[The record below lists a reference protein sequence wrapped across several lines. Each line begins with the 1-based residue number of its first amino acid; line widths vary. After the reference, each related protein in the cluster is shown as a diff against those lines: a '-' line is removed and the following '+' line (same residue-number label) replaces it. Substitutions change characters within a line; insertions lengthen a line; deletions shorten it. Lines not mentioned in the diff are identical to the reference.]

1 MTALHAAV
9 EDVLDA
15 LVAAHRAKD
24 AAALARLYTADA
36 RIADLAPPLAR
47 RGFDRPACQAWFD
60 GWEGPVDLEMR
71 DLDVVD
77 GGDVVLCHGLQH
89 TRAHRSSGET
99 AAWWSRFTLA
109 VARTEAGWRIVHHHD
124 SVPFHM
130 DGSFRAAVDLHP

>member
-1 MTALHAAV
+1 MAAPHPAIAGV
-9 EDVLDA
+9 VDA

-24 AAALARLYTADA
+24 AAALAGLYTADA
-36 RIADLAPPLAR
+36 RIADLAPPLAK
-47 RGFDRPACQAWFD
+47 RGFDRSGFQAWFD
-60 GWEGPVDLEMR
+60 GWEGPVELELR

-77 GGDVVLCHGLQH
+77 GGNLVLCHGLQH
-89 TRAHRSSGET
+89 TRAHRASGEA

-130 DGSFRAAVDLHP
+130 DGSFRAAVDLQP